1 MLVGSGGS
9 GWVFTE
15 KNVKNGYT
23 DSAKTGGTWKLD
35 AKYYLRDAE
44 TIAGNQSVP
53 TEDGTSTMVGKTGN
67 GYAKISN
74 ANGKGIDEYQPRDL
88 DNRPYYNDMY

>member
-44 TIAGNQSVP
+44 TISA
-53 TEDGTSTMVGKTGN
+53 
-67 GYAKISN
+67 
-74 ANGKGIDEYQPRDL
+74 
-88 DNRPYYNDMY
+88 